1 MIQCPLAVY
10 AVGEET
16 VGHELVKS
24 VMDLSAGN
32 QHGGLDEVCSERAS
46 EGMQVVRVQRGRWGT
61 DAGSAA
67 ACFSER
73 ASGGQ
78 LTLG

>member
-1 MIQCPLAVY
+1 MDNVVWMIQCPLAMY

-32 QHGGLDEVCSERAS
+32 QHEGSDEVCSQRTS
-46 EGMQVVRVQRGRWGT
+46 EEM
-61 DAGSAA
+61 
-67 ACFSER
+67 
-73 ASGGQ
+73 
-78 LTLG
+78 